1 MSGIWDKLVIQCLLV
16 VYREYRTR
24 DLIFHNY
31 YVPDKIKFRNTDDYS
46 QYVSDNGKKIYN
58 HGMKHYCFQNGT
70 KIAHQSPRTPMTQGL
85 LESANRMWKENTR
98 YNAYN

>member
-31 YVPDKIKFRNTDDYS
+31 YVPDKMTFRNTDDYS
-46 QYVSDNGKKIYN
+46 QYVSDNDNLYLNEIP
-58 HGMKHYCFQNGT
+58 FLLDREDTDPIVLPNG
-70 KIAHQSPRTPMTQGL
+70 SRLSCL
-85 LESANRMWKENTR
+85 L
-98 YNAYN
+98 